1 MRRLRR
7 VGERMLGGYGPVG
20 ASCVGEGVL
29 VGDAMGNIGA
39 GTGGQVLA
47 QAGLRRAVVGAGG
60 RHNLQRTPASVG
72 AAVPPIL
79 DGIVQAATQ
88 MAGNFGPFFAVLGH
102 KLLNQK
108 PFLEGDGVAVEQRL
122 QILVV
127 TLAALLGRP
136 AAQQTRDADPVC
148 WAVHGNDFDQA
159 PVLLGAPGPTPSL
172 ALVLF
177 LLVRHD
183 VGVASG

>member
-1 MRRLRR
+1 MRGREVLFVLEGAQLAPFAPGGRAHAGRVWARWGQLRW
-7 VGERMLGGYGPVG
+7 
-20 ASCVGEGVL
+20 
-29 VGDAMGNIGA
+29 
-39 GTGGQVLA
+39 
-47 QAGLRRAVVGAGG
+47 